1 MPGLLRSAIIA
12 ALLAAM
18 PTFLGCGKKAEPPVE
33 KSPIRQIDT
42 TTLPPLGEYTPPLD
56 GGRIEIAGPK
66 GWELVA
72 RTKGYVVR
80 FLGSSDDQYPMI
92 LVKAED
98 ATTGPLTT
106 ENVVA
111 FAESRAPAQP
121 AVIGPYTGVLQLKR
135 AKEPNTIDRILERLV
150 FTTVVGERTYSLEL
164 RTRQDRL
171 QESQD
176 MLFAAVAGMRKIQA
190 EPSEPAEDKTSG
202 ETSPEKADE
211 EKADEEKAEKDDA
224 QKELEKIFE

>member
-1 MPGLLRSAIIA
+1 MPAI
-12 ALLAAM
+12 
-18 PTFLGCGKKAEPPVE
+18 LGCGKKAESPVE
-33 KSPIRQIDT
+33 KSPIRRIDT
-42 TTLPPLGEYTPPLD
+42 ASLPPLGEYTPPLD

-66 GWELVA
+66 GWKLVV

-80 FLGSSDDQYPMI
+80 FLGGSGDQYPMV

-98 ATTGPLTT
+98 ARTGPLTA

-111 FAESRAPAQP
+111 FAESMAPAEP

-135 AKEPNTIDRILERLV
+135 AKEPNSIDRILERLI
-150 FTTVVGERTYSLEL
+150 FTTVVGKRIYSLEV

-176 MLFAAVAGMRKIQA
+176 MLFATVAGMRKIEA
-190 EPSEPAEDKTSG
+190 EPSEPAEEMTPDRTS
-202 ETSPEKADE
+202 SEKPDE
-211 EKADEEKAEKDDA
+211 KKAKKDDA

>member
-1 MPGLLRSAIIA
+1 MSGLLRSAVTI

-18 PTFLGCGKKAEPPVE
+18 SAFLGCGKKTEPPVE

-98 ATTGPLTT
+98 AATGPLTA

-111 FAESRAPAQP
+111 FAESMAPAQP

-135 AKEPNTIDRILERLV
+135 AKEPDSIDRILERLI
-150 FTTVVGERTYSLEL
+150 FTTIVGNRTYSLEL

-171 QESQD
+171 QECQD
-176 MLFAAVAGMRKIQA
+176 MLFAAVAGMRQLEA
-190 EPSEPAEDKTSG
+190 ESSEPAEDKTSG
-202 ETSPEKADE
+202 EKSPEKADE
-211 EKADEEKAEKDDA
+211 EKAEKNDA